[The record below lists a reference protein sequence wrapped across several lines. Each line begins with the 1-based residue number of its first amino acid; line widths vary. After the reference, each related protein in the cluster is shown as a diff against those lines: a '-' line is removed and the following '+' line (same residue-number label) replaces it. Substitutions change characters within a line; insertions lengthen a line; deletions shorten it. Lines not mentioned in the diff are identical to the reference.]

1 MAKKFSFFISLIFC
15 LVSCTNFV
23 KKVESYEKDNGNDYT
38 CLSCEKINEITVA
51 DSLNYYKTILG
62 EDYESEKAA
71 VRAEYDQ
78 MRKRLFELVQTDA
91 DTLNALP
98 YLLGANQLGDVL
110 EEYERLEYFI
120 EKYGNM
126 RSTKVLQTTIDCKL
140 QSSEGII
147 EKAYTINAAGEI
159 EE

>member
-1 MAKKFSFFISLIFC
+1 MAKKFSFFISLVFC
-15 LVSCTNFV
+15 LVSCTNFA
-23 KKVESYEKDNGNDYT
+23 KKVESYEKDNGNSYK
-38 CLSCEKINEITVA
+38 CLSCEKVNEITVA
-51 DSLNYYKTILG
+51 DSLNYYKTLLG
-62 EDYESEKAA
+62 ENYESDKAS
-71 VRAEYDQ
+71 VKEEYDK
-78 MRKRLFELVQTDA
+78 MRKMLFELILTDA

-98 YLLGANQLGDVL
+98 YFLGSNQLGDVL
-110 EEYERLEYFI
+110 EEYERLEFFL
-120 EKYGNM
+120 EKYSNM